1 MPIYEY
7 YCSACNEKFS
17 QRRPMSAA
25 SEPAEC
31 AACGAVAQKV
41 LTAAMVTVAGRSAEA
56 AMDTAAAEMSA
67 GGGCACG
74 RGGCGC
80 GGGMGGLN

>member
-7 YCSACNEKFS
+7 YCRTCNEKFT

-25 SEPAEC
+25 SDGSEC
-31 AACGAVAQKV
+31 EQGHAAVKV
-41 LTAAMVTVAGRSAEA
+41 LTAAVVSVAGQYSDQEAAEA
-56 AMDTAAAEMSA
+56 AAPM

-74 RGGCGC
+74 RGSCGC
-80 GGGMGGLN
+80 GGGGGALN

>member
-7 YCSACNEKFS
+7 YCRTCNEKFT
-17 QRRPMSAA
+17 RLRPMSAA
-25 SEPAEC
+25 GEDSEC
-31 AACGAVAQKV
+31 AAGHAAAKV
-41 LTAAMVTVAGRSAEA
+41 LTAALVSTAGQFSAEE
-56 AMDTAAAEMSA
+56 AAAAAPA

-80 GGGMGGLN
+80 GAGAHGLN